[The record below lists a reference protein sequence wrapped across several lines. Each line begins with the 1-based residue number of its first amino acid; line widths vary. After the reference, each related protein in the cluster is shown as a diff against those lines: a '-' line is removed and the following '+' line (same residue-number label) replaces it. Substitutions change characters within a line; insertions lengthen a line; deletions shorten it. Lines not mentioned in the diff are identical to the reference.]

1 MNGIYKKERN
11 VFDIKYIKIL
21 VAEDDRIIARD
32 LQYTLESH
40 GYHVCA
46 IVASGEEC
54 IEKALYFQPD
64 LVLMDIK
71 LNGNMDGMSA
81 AQQIYDRFQIPVV
94 YLTAYGDE
102 KTLARAKKAECFGF
116 VIKPFDENMLQQAIE
131 QSLIQSVKS
140 EPVHQDFPHLSKLA
154 VAISPKKLILI

>member
-1 MNGIYKKERN
+1 MNGLYKKERDA
-11 VFDIKYIKIL
+11 FKIEYIKIL

-32 LQYTLESH
+32 IQYTLESF

-46 IVASGEEC
+46 IVASGDEC

-71 LNGNMDGMSA
+71 LNGNTDGICV
-81 AQQIYDRFQIPVV
+81 AQQIYDRFHIPVV

-102 KTLARAKKAECFGF
+102 KTLMRTKKAECFGF
-116 VIKPFDENMLQQAIE
+116 VSKPFDESVLQQAIE
-131 QSLIQSVKS
+131 QSLMKSVKS
-140 EPVHQDFPHLSKLA
+140 KPVHQDFRHFSDSLLLSLQRN
-154 VAISPKKLILI
+154 

>member
-11 VFDIKYIKIL
+11 PFNIEYIKIL

-32 LQYTLESH
+32 IQYTLEGF

-54 IEKALYFQPD
+54 IEKALYLQPD
-64 LVLMDIK
+64 LILMDIK

-81 AQQIYDRFQIPVV
+81 AQQIYDRFHIPVV
-94 YLTAYGDE
+94 YLTAFGDE
-102 KTLARAKKAECFGF
+102 KTLVRAKKAECFGF
-116 VIKPFDENMLQQAIE
+116 VSKPFDENELQQTIE
-131 QSLIQSVKS
+131 QSLTQSVKS
-140 EPVHQDFPHLSKLA
+140 EPIQQGFPHFSDSPLLSFQRN
-154 VAISPKKLILI
+154 

>member
-1 MNGIYKKERN
+1 MNGLYKKER
-11 VFDIKYIKIL
+11 VAFKIEYIKIL
-21 VAEDDRIIARD
+21 VAEDDIIIARD
-32 LQYTLESH
+32 IRNTLESF

-71 LNGNMDGMSA
+71 LNGNIDGMSA
-81 AQQIYDRFQIPVV
+81 AQQIYDRFQIPAV

-116 VIKPFDENMLQQAIE
+116 VSKPFGESELKQAIE
-131 QSLIQSVKS
+131 QSLIQSVHN
-140 EPVHQDFPHLSKLA
+140 EPVHQDFPHFSESPLLSLHR
-154 VAISPKKLILI
+154 S